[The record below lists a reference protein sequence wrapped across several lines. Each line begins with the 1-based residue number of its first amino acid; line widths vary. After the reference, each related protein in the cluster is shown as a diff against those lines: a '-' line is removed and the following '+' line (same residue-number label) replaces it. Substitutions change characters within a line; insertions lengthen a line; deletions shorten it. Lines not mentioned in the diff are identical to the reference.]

1 MESSLKEESGESILG
16 LSTDDLAG
24 LSVDELEGNPTAI
37 KMLLHY
43 YAKMIDENRSLKNQA
58 NTLRTYVDAYT
69 EKKSNSATGAI
80 LLALSNILIG
90 FGVSL
95 LISDEPGPGWSSLVG
110 GVSLVVAGIYFSFYK
125 GKN

>member
-1 MESSLKEESGESILG
+1 MESSPKQDPKESILG

-24 LSVDELEGNPTAI
+24 LTVDELESNPTAI

-43 YAKMIDENRSLKNQA
+43 YTKVIDENRSLKNQA
-58 NTLRTYVDAYT
+58 NTLRTYVDAYG

-80 LLALSNILIG
+80 LLAISNISIG

-95 LISDEPGPGWSSLVG
+95 LISNNPGPGWSSLAVG
-110 GVSLVVAGIYFSFYK
+110 VCLVGAGIYFSFFK